1 MSLTYS
7 SRAFV
12 LAGEGVGQSAFPR
25 LCRECGCLR
34 GYGAAETP
42 QRSKQR
48 VRGRADALLLEDPL
62 NRGPTVEL
70 NFVEVPCWWVEA
82 DLRSCVRERKSFSD
96 CAVLLV
102 DVCNADS
109 FDAARLRGQWAMA
122 AGLRCVTVL
131 SFSGPCQGKA
141 FPSPLRSR
149 LVQQERLDWLSDEMS
164 LVKPSHFDCTLEAI
178 GSGSPQFQLEL
189 FLKVLTLRLLWLNL
203 APIETSGSQAK
214 APASLSTPSSRRW
227 TGPALSSRSDSVPG
241 RRQPRQGASPG
252 PPRCAHILPARY
264 MPGIRT
270 APDGPPRG
278 RTWWG
283 SEPRSVSPRRPS
295 PPVQWSSRQAGRN
308 RSPLHIRRRSE
319 SAGRSEPQEAMAS
332 EGEDVRSSDGNPAS
346 LAAAEAKRLV
356 AAGPQ
361 GPLRRP
367 QQEQE
372 RRKSVEL
379 SGTTNNGAHPEEDA
393 PLETVINLSTLAERS
408 REGAEESRAERLPQ
422 AGPSRSQES
431 PPRSKRS
438 CIFKVDMDVGGGV
451 TVPFTVAEDTD
462 LEAVTAE
469 VVRLHGLS
477 GIEHRRI
484 VRYLQQVR
492 AHVVAGA
499 KAETIVD
506 LWIEEVIRGDLG
518 LEAKAAPRMRP
529 RRVLSIASLA
539 ALLGAFLAGSLL
551 ASAGDAFA
559 STINQ
564 KYTATGKYIPKKYRR
579 WKPTVVLL
587 QDHPKLGKKGDVVT
601 VKKGYYRNIL
611 YPEGVAKRQD
621 ASIMKQ
627 LDQEARLKSKEAA
640 TQLAEALKKKDAIEK
655 HGPFIFE
662 KKVREDKENIY
673 GSLSQ
678 INVAEEIVKATA
690 VPVRQVSVQIPKI
703 TKVGTYRG
711 TIEFL
716 PEVIAVIEIK
726 VVPEGYEEVPDA
738 LVAELARWR
747 REVCGSCGAKAM
759 FYCPFCCTPLGVPD
773 GVTVPRA
780 RLPFARCD
788 IIFDDA
794 PKKAT
799 SIHAKVLAPEQVRLI
814 DLFTTEANTN
824 RTLSRPGGGTATKAD
839 FEDSRGVPSNA
850 VIREIPEYDP
860 HITLVLFPD
869 DSSATFEEV
878 ATEPDFGSPDRLTLV
893 VIDSPWKRAQVLR
906 KHPRLAKLRSIRLGH
921 PPPSRFWRYH
931 SEGTGCVSTVEALAA
946 LAKEVLPRT
955 GGAAEGSEPLGF
967 DSFMDDP
974 FLFFFVRQFA
984 YISENKRTAGA
995 GERPMD
1001 PAAKQRRMEQVR
1013 QKEAKRLKL
1022 RPFGRGSPVHED
1034 VGDAASGE
1042 LSENRAGKCVP
1053 ALDCSMGSDQ

>member
-438 CIFKVDMDVGGGV
+438 CIFKELR
-451 TVPFTVAEDTD
+451 TVMLT
-462 LEAVTAE
+462 
-469 VVRLHGLS
+469 
-477 GIEHRRI
+477 
-484 VRYLQQVR
+484 
-492 AHVVAGA
+492 
-499 KAETIVD
+499 
-506 LWIEEVIRGDLG
+506 
-518 LEAKAAPRMRP
+518 
-529 RRVLSIASLA
+529 
-539 ALLGAFLAGSLL
+539 LL
-551 ASAGDAFA
+551 
-559 STINQ
+559 
-564 KYTATGKYIPKKYRR
+564 K
-579 WKPTVVLL
+579 
-587 QDHPKLGKKGDVVT
+587 
-601 VKKGYYRNIL
+601 
-611 YPEGVAKRQD
+611 
-621 ASIMKQ
+621 
-627 LDQEARLKSKEAA
+627 
-640 TQLAEALKKKDAIEK
+640 
-655 HGPFIFE
+655 
-662 KKVREDKENIY
+662 
-673 GSLSQ
+673 
-678 INVAEEIVKATA
+678 
-690 VPVRQVSVQIPKI
+690 
-703 TKVGTYRG
+703 
-711 TIEFL
+711 
-716 PEVIAVIEIK
+716 
-726 VVPEGYEEVPDA
+726 
-738 LVAELARWR
+738 
-747 REVCGSCGAKAM
+747 REV
-759 FYCPFCCTPLGVPD
+759 
-773 GVTVPRA
+773 
-780 RLPFARCD
+780 
-788 IIFDDA
+788 
-794 PKKAT
+794 
-799 SIHAKVLAPEQVRLI
+799 
-814 DLFTTEANTN
+814 
-824 RTLSRPGGGTATKAD
+824 
-839 FEDSRGVPSNA
+839 
-850 VIREIPEYDP
+850 
-860 HITLVLFPD
+860 
-869 DSSATFEEV
+869 
-878 ATEPDFGSPDRLTLV
+878 
-893 VIDSPWKRAQVLR
+893 
-906 KHPRLAKLRSIRLGH
+906 
-921 PPPSRFWRYH
+921 
-931 SEGTGCVSTVEALAA
+931 
-946 LAKEVLPRT
+946 
-955 GGAAEGSEPLGF
+955 
-967 DSFMDDP
+967 
-974 FLFFFVRQFA
+974 
-984 YISENKRTAGA
+984 
-995 GERPMD
+995 
-1001 PAAKQRRMEQVR
+1001 
-1013 QKEAKRLKL
+1013 
-1022 RPFGRGSPVHED
+1022 
-1034 VGDAASGE
+1034 
-1042 LSENRAGKCVP
+1042 
-1053 ALDCSMGSDQ
+1053 

>member
-25 LCRECGCLR
+25 LCREC
-34 GYGAAETP
+34 YGAAETP

-295 PPVQWSSRQAGRN
+295 PPVQWSSRQTGRN
-308 RSPLHIRRRSE
+308 RSPLQIRRRSE

-332 EGEDVRSSDGNPAS
+332 EGEDVRSTDGNPAS

-408 REGAEESRAERLPQ
+408 RE

-438 CIFKVDMDVGGGV
+438 CIFKELRTVMLTLLKREVCLGCLGWGSGSGTKRAFATRNQTHYQVLGV
-451 TVPFTVAEDTD
+451 SSSASQAEIKK
-462 LEAVTAE
+462 A
-469 VVRLHGLS
+469 
-477 GIEHRRI
+477 
-484 VRYLQQVR
+484 YL
-492 AHVVAGA
+492 G
-499 KAETIVD
+499 
-506 LWIEEVIRGDLG
+506 
-518 LEAKAAPRMRP
+518 EAKKCHPDLNP
-529 RRVLSIASLA
+529 SK
-539 ALLGAFLAGSLL
+539 
-551 ASAGDAFA
+551 DA
-559 STINQ
+559 
-564 KYTATGKYIPKKYRR
+564 
-579 WKPTVVLL
+579 
-587 QDHPKLGKKGDVVT
+587 
-601 VKKGYYRNIL
+601 
-611 YPEGVAKRQD
+611 
-621 ASIMKQ
+621 
-627 LDQEARLKSKEAA
+627 KEKFQ
-640 TQLAEALKKKDAIEK
+640 QLAEAYQVLGD
-655 HGPFIFE
+655 P
-662 KKVREDKENIY
+662 DKRHQY
-673 GSLSQ
+673 D
-678 INVAEEIVKATA
+678 
-690 VPVRQVSVQIPKI
+690 
-703 TKVGTYRG
+703 
-711 TIEFL
+711 EFL
-716 PEVIAVIEIK
+716 RT
-726 VVPEGYEEVPDA
+726 GTSQSFSG
-738 LVAELARWR
+738 AR
-747 REVCGSCGAKAM
+747 SSQGA
-759 FYCPFCCTPLGVPD
+759 
-773 GVTVPRA
+773 
-780 RLPFARCD
+780 
-788 IIFDDA
+788 
-794 PKKAT
+794 
-799 SIHAKVLAPEQVRLI
+799 Q
-814 DLFTTEANTN
+814 
-824 RTLSRPGGGTATKAD
+824 
-839 FEDSRGVPSNA
+839 
-850 VIREIPEYDP
+850 
-860 HITLVLFPD
+860 
-869 DSSATFEEV
+869 
-878 ATEPDFGSPDRLTLV
+878 
-893 VIDSPWKRAQVLR
+893 AQGFQ
-906 KHPRLAKLRSIRLGH
+906 AA
-921 PPPSRFWRYH
+921 PPPSDLDPFELFRA
-931 SEGTGCVSTVEALAA
+931 VLEALAGRG
-946 LAKEVLPRT
+946 KEL
-955 GGAAEGSEPLGF
+955 GSERL
-967 DSFMDDP
+967 MER
-974 FLFFFVRQFA
+974 VR
-984 YISENKRTAGA
+984 T
-995 GERPMD
+995 
-1001 PAAKQRRMEQVR
+1001 V
-1013 QKEAKRLKL
+1013 QKE
-1022 RPFGRGSPVHED
+1022 
-1034 VGDAASGE
+1034 VGDASVAAQAGDFAPAKAFIWKHKGLAASVLLPLGIVLRFPGLIGMALRVLGLVAAATLQNPAMRE
-1042 LSENRAGKCVP
+1042 MFARWTWLQWRLLVQRAARRAHEKKR
-1053 ALDCSMGSDQ
+1053 

>member
-1 MSLTYS
+1 MDCLFLSL
-7 SRAFV
+7 A
-12 LAGEGVGQSAFPR
+12 
-25 LCRECGCLR
+25 
-34 GYGAAETP
+34 
-42 QRSKQR
+42 
-48 VRGRADALLLEDPL
+48 
-62 NRGPTVEL
+62 
-70 NFVEVPCWWVEA
+70 
-82 DLRSCVRERKSFSD
+82 LRSCHRCEEEV
-96 CAVLLV
+96 
-102 DVCNADS
+102 
-109 FDAARLRGQWAMA
+109 GPMA
-122 AGLRCVTVL
+122 
-131 SFSGPCQGKA
+131 
-141 FPSPLRSR
+141 
-149 LVQQERLDWLSDEMS
+149 
-164 LVKPSHFDCTLEAI
+164 
-178 GSGSPQFQLEL
+178 
-189 FLKVLTLRLLWLNL
+189 
-203 APIETSGSQAK
+203 
-214 APASLSTPSSRRW
+214 
-227 TGPALSSRSDSVPG
+227 
-241 RRQPRQGASPG
+241 
-252 PPRCAHILPARY
+252 
-264 MPGIRT
+264 
-270 APDGPPRG
+270 
-278 RTWWG
+278 
-283 SEPRSVSPRRPS
+283 
-295 PPVQWSSRQAGRN
+295 
-308 RSPLHIRRRSE
+308 
-319 SAGRSEPQEAMAS
+319 
-332 EGEDVRSSDGNPAS
+332 
-346 LAAAEAKRLV
+346 
-356 AAGPQ
+356 
-361 GPLRRP
+361 
-367 QQEQE
+367 
-372 RRKSVEL
+372 
-379 SGTTNNGAHPEEDA
+379 
-393 PLETVINLSTLAERS
+393 
-408 REGAEESRAERLPQ
+408 
-422 AGPSRSQES
+422 
-431 PPRSKRS
+431 
-438 CIFKVDMDVGGGV
+438 VDMDVGGGV
-451 TVPFTVAEDTD
+451 IVPFTVAEDTD

-477 GIEHRRI
+477 SIEHRRI
-484 VRYLQQVR
+484 VREWVLLLDSAQTGSDR
-492 AHVVAGA
+492 ASLMW
-499 KAETIVD
+499 AE
-506 LWIEEVIRGDLG
+506 GDLG
-518 LEAKAAPRMRP
+518 LEAKAPRMRP
-529 RRVLSIASLA
+529 RRALSLASLG

-559 STINQ
+559 SSINQ
-564 KYTATGKYIPKKYRR
+564 KYTAKGKYIPKKYRK
-579 WKPTVVLL
+579 WKPDVVLL

-601 VKKGYYRNIL
+601 VKRGYYRNIL

-621 ASIMKQ
+621 ASIMNQLKQ
-627 LDQEARLKSKEAA
+627 EERAKNKEAA
-640 TQLAEALKKKDAIEK
+640 MELAEAMKKKETVEK
-655 HGPFIFE
+655 HGPFVFE

-703 TKVGTYRG
+703 TKVGTYRA

-716 PEVIAVIEIK
+716 PEVIAVLEVK
-726 VVPEGYEEVPDA
+726 VVPEGYQEEGEEGEEGEEEADSKAVSLARAAVSSLRVFHDMSFSMTPSSHGGTGRRVSAVLRANAKAASEGSCSFGASSQIPLHFCDSNQTPRELLKPSRDLSPQKGLSWPHLSGRTTSGSGASAVAMASPGPEQGPAVGLEVPDA

-759 FYCPFCCTPLGVPD
+759 FYCPFCCTPLGVPE

-839 FEDSRGVPSNA
+839 FEDSTGVPSNA

-955 GGAAEGSEPLGF
+955 GGAAEGS
-967 DSFMDDP
+967 DSFIDDP

-1034 VGDAASGE
+1034 AGDAASGE
-1042 LSENRAGKCVP
+1042 LSEKSR
-1053 ALDCSMGSDQ
+1053 